1 MEEDREEAMSFKDLG
16 VCEKLVEACDCL
28 GWKNPSKIQAEAIPH
43 ALKGKDLIG
52 LALTA
57 TSKTG
62 AFDLPI
68 LQSLLD
74 SPQPFFAYV
83 LSPTRFHIYFI
94 LGSSFNSLLCLC
106 SRKSF

>member
-28 GWKNPSKIQAEAIPH
+28 GWKNPSKIKAEAIPQ

-62 AFDLPI
+62 AFALPI

-94 LGSSFNSLLCLC
+94 LGSFFNSLLC
-106 SRKSF
+106 SMF

>member
-1 MEEDREEAMSFKDLG
+1 MEEDKEEVMSFKDLG

-52 LALTA
+52 LALTG
-57 TSKTG
+57 SGKTG
-62 AFDLPI
+62 AFVLPI
-68 LQSLLD
+68 LQPLLD

-83 LSPTRFHIYFI
+83 LSQTRFHIYFI
-94 LGSSFNSLLCLC
+94 LGSFFNSLLC
-106 SRKSF
+106 FTF